1 MSSSSSNKHLGGGS
15 SSEGN
20 YPHLICKQ
28 KNKYIGLVSP
38 QQQLTVN
45 PVPPPLRLAPTTCPR
60 HPLHRVEGWAVTTY
74 EQVLFFRPLVY
85 KKKKKKKK
93 VSHARAARCQL
104 KNGPLSSARRQGQR
118 LVAAVRQLVLRS
130 RSEAKAPK
138 LCCSLITPSTPR
150 IPCAAE
156 NRRGGGANPILAE
169 GRIREGGR
177 QVNG

>member
-85 KKKKKKKK
+85 KKKSEPRACGQ
-93 VSHARAARCQL
+93 VSAQERTLVVSTATRPAPGRRPF
-104 KNGPLSSARRQGQR
+104 GSSSSVPAQR
-118 LVAAVRQLVLRS
+118 LRHRNCVV
-130 RSEAKAPK
+130 
-138 LCCSLITPSTPR
+138 PS
-150 IPCAAE
+150 
-156 NRRGGGANPILAE
+156 
-169 GRIREGGR
+169 
-177 QVNG
+177 